1 MSKSQQSLNLYGPVV
16 IIFIL
21 LHVTVLAEQ
30 DIPFNPTMGC
40 IKRLN
45 IPASELFS
53 RKYNRR
59 VVEFHQCLL
68 RDGGYMDD
76 RGVLDKDKIKNAIHY
91 NDKSDSAR
99 SNIDKC
105 LNIEHDN
112 IAMKATKVNQ
122 CLTPL

>member
-1 MSKSQQSLNLYGPVV
+1 
-16 IIFIL
+16 
-21 LHVTVLAEQ
+21 
-30 DIPFNPTMGC
+30 MGC

-59 VVEFHQCLL
+59 IVEFHQCLL